1 MANGH
6 GGKRTPHSPAPASGP
21 GRLSKRTD
29 GGPSQKLMAQ
39 TGGDYGSREDSLQQQ
54 RSAPMSQ
61 QDSITP
67 TPVSSGDGGGAG
79 AYSGVPFG
87 AGSQRPGEPITHGVD
102 IGPGGGSDVLGL
114 QQPGAMPTGYLT
126 NMLQQMS
133 ATDTTG
139 TLAKLYVIAQ
149 QRGV

>member
-6 GGKRTPHSPAPASGP
+6 GGKRTPHNPAPASGP

-29 GGPSQKLMAQ
+29 GGPGQKLQAQ
-39 TGGDYGSREDSLQQQ
+39 TGGDYGSREESLQQQ

-61 QDSITP
+61 QDSIQP
-67 TPVSSGDGGGAG
+67 TPVPSGGGAG
-79 AYSGVPFG
+79 GGGAAPPFG
-87 AGSQRPGEPITHGVD
+87 APTARPGEPITHGVD
-102 IGPGGGSDVLGL
+102 IGPGGGPEVLGL